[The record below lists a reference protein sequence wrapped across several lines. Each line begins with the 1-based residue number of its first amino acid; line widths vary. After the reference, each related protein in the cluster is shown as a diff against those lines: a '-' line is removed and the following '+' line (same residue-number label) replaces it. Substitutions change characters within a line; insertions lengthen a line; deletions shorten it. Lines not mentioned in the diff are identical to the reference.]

1 MKQLTTLLNASV
13 TIIFL
18 STLSRKSAKLLIVE
32 SMTFW
37 NSLQKSNNE
46 QHCRILEQH
55 SLFDIIRG
63 SIMNLYKRDYVKS
76 VPTKQ
81 EMQLYEGILCTERKD
96 RRFGKINH
104 RRLYPAAVRH
114 YNSLFPNNH
123 IELFD
128 FQNEGNMEQLNEE
141 FCALIHDANT
151 NERNVLRFINHRPAY
166 HIIAGVFKYYNFGHH
181 DAYVFPEFALGKYIA
196 DYLLIGKSSGGYEFV
211 FVELEHPNGRT
222 TLKSGHEGETF
233 RKGTYQIY
241 DWKAEIE
248 AHFSAS
254 FVTITKYSNKS
265 SLPKKFSEYDSS
277 RFYYAVVAG
286 LREDYNEA
294 TYRDRRNK
302 VTQQNILTLH
312 YDNLYDKACE
322 LETAQS
328 F

>member
-46 QHCRILEQH
+46 QHCSIFEQH

-63 SIMNLYKRDYVKS
+63 SIMNLYKRDYIKS

-151 NERNVLRFINHRPAY
+151 NERDVLRFINHRPAY

-181 DAYVFPEFALGKYIA
+181 DAYVFPEFALGNYIA

-222 TLKSGHEGETF
+222 TLKSGHEGEAF

-241 DWKAEIE
+241 DWKAEIL
-248 AHFSAS
+248 
-254 FVTITKYSNKS
+254 
-265 SLPKKFSEYDSS
+265 SL
-277 RFYYAVVAG
+277 
-286 LREDYNEA
+286 
-294 TYRDRRNK
+294 
-302 VTQQNILTLH
+302 IH
-312 YDNLYDKACE
+312 I
-322 LETAQS
+322 
-328 F
+328 

>member
-1 MKQLTTLLNASV
+1 
-13 TIIFL
+13 
-18 STLSRKSAKLLIVE
+18 
-32 SMTFW
+32 
-37 NSLQKSNNE
+37 
-46 QHCRILEQH
+46 
-55 SLFDIIRG
+55 
-63 SIMNLYKRDYVKS
+63 MNLYKRDYIKS

-104 RRLYPAAVRH
+104 RRLYPAALRH

-151 NERNVLRFINHRPAY
+151 NERDVLRFINHRPAY
-166 HIIAGVFKYYNFGHH
+166 HIIASVFKYYNFGHH
-181 DAYVFPEFALGKYIA
+181 DAYVFPEFALGNYIA

-222 TLKSGHEGETF
+222 TLKSGHEGEAF

-265 SLPKKFSEYDSS
+265 SLPKEFSEYDSS
-277 RFYYAVVAG
+277 RFHYVVVAG

>member
-1 MKQLTTLLNASV
+1 
-13 TIIFL
+13 
-18 STLSRKSAKLLIVE
+18 
-32 SMTFW
+32 
-37 NSLQKSNNE
+37 
-46 QHCRILEQH
+46 
-55 SLFDIIRG
+55 
-63 SIMNLYKRDYVKS
+63 MNLYKRDYIKS

-81 EMQLYEGILCTERKD
+81 EMQLYEGILCTERKAVGD
-96 RRFGKINH
+96 RGFGKINH

-151 NERNVLRFINHRPAY
+151 NERDVLRFINHRPAY

-181 DAYVFPEFALGKYIA
+181 DAYVFPEFALGNYIA

-222 TLKSGHEGETF
+222 TLKSGHEGEAF

-265 SLPKKFSEYDSS
+265 SLPKEFSEYDSS
-277 RFYYAVVAG
+277 RFHYAVVAG
-286 LREDYNEA
+286 LREDYKEA

-302 VTQQNILTLH
+302 ATQQNILTLH